1 MASERIPRHMEYIR
15 NLVEAMLDILEII
28 LNLPAARNRDL
39 VALLAIG
46 CLVALS
52 LLRVMAAARNLLAR
66 VRARGRHARHNV
78 REGGKG
84 RQSRIARHARRGPY
98 AAQDPLRG
106 GTRTRTGGMT
116 GGYASPVVRPGAP
129 PSPRSRAHARNR
141 SASTAPVRSNACQGA
156 NGAPHG
162 SRNASEPNPACIAS
176 TANAS
181 MNRQRDANQTLAR
194 ALLT

>member
-28 LNLPAARNRDL
+28 LNLPAARNHDL
-39 VALLAIG
+39 VALLTIG

-66 VRARGRHARHNV
+66 VRARGTPRTPQRP
-78 REGGKG
+78 GGWKG
-84 RQSRIARHARRGPY
+84 QTKPNRAPCPPRPY

-116 GGYASPVVRPGAP
+116 GGTRH
-129 PSPRSRAHARNR
+129 R
-141 SASTAPVRSNACQGA
+141 
-156 NGAPHG
+156 
-162 SRNASEPNPACIAS
+162 
-176 TANAS
+176 
-181 MNRQRDANQTLAR
+181 
-194 ALLT
+194 

>member
-28 LNLPAARNRDL
+28 QNLPAARNRDL

-52 LLRVMAAARNLLAR
+52 LLRVMAAARKLLAH
-66 VRARGRHARHNV
+66 VHAWGRHTRHGL
-78 REGGKG
+78 RENGGGKP
-84 RQSRIARHARRGPY
+84 RRTPCPPRPY

-116 GGYASPVVRPGAP
+116 GGTRH
-129 PSPRSRAHARNR
+129 R
-141 SASTAPVRSNACQGA
+141 
-156 NGAPHG
+156 
-162 SRNASEPNPACIAS
+162 
-176 TANAS
+176 
-181 MNRQRDANQTLAR
+181 
-194 ALLT
+194 